1 MEPLRFVP
9 FGSAVQPGFWSEL
22 TRVKLEVAGLGE
34 EAVEVL
40 GSYTS
45 LAQPSPRIVLDWDAF
60 QARRQACNHATCHTI
75 HGCAEL
81 GAARLGGSAGAGP
94 RHREKHG
101 GEFQVRGQS
110 CVHIPGG

>member
-40 GSYTS
+40 GTYTS
-45 LAQPSPRIVLDWDAF
+45 LAQPSPRIALDWDAF
-60 QARRQACNHATCHTI
+60 QAWRPPDNPVRCDTV

-81 GAARLGGSAGAGP
+81 GAARLGGSAGEGP
-94 RHREKHG
+94 RHREKHS

-110 CVHIPGG
+110 CIHIPGG